1 MFEIGVRAHRTKQHQ
16 LSVQW
21 FTIVLEQIAMKESSG
36 NFSEGDVSRTG
47 IHFLIRSLKNLWI
60 VSYFDNIV
68 KQYATV

>member
-21 FTIVLEQIAMKESSG
+21 FTIVLEQIAIKESSG

-47 IHFLIRSLKNLWI
+47 THFLIRNLSTHIDLK
-60 VSYFDNIV
+60 VSSFL
-68 KQYATV
+68 QTC